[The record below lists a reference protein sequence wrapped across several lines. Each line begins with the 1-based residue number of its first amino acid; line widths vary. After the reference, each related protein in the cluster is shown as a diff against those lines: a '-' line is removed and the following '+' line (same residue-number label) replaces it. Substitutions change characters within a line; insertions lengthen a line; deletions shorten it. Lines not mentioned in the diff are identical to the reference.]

1 MWVLHRE
8 KYYRIGTEV
17 LGGGMPGWATTERL
31 EQTQLTGARNGF
43 GASLH
48 LEFVED
54 NLVVPFNRAQG
65 EEKPRANLTIGKSLG
80 NEVEYF

>member
-1 MWVLHRE
+1 
-8 KYYRIGTEV
+8 
-17 LGGGMPGWATTERL
+17 MPGWATTERL

-48 LEFVED
+48 LEFGED

-65 EEKPRANLTIGKSLG
+65 EEKPRANLAIGKSLG